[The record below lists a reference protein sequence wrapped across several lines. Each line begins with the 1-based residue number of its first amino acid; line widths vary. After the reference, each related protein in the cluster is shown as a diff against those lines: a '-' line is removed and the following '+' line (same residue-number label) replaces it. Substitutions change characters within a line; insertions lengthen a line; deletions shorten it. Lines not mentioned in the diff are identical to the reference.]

1 VVKIKREKDQKEVT
15 LIDYQRREN
24 LESKPLLKE
33 LVQKELK
40 EIVKL
45 S

>member
-24 LESKPLLKE
+24 LESKHLLKE